1 MTIQL
6 TFLRYHG
13 ANPTRANE
21 SMSSFANSDISAD
34 NEYAKQKRQSILDAA
49 RECFIEDG
57 FEAASMAKIAA
68 RAGLSIGLPYHYFE
82 NKRAIVLALIEQHLE
97 ESRKGLAQ
105 IQAADDLASALQSA
119 FELWS
124 SREESAFHIGLQ
136 SEITALGMRDMHVAR
151 SLQQNSRNARQMI
164 ADWLQQRD
172 AKQGRTRHPD
182 ELDLAAAMIQC
193 VSNGLALMAARE
205 PDLDPVLV
213 EALLR
218 RLVPL
223 ALEG

>member
-1 MTIQL
+1 MPSL
-6 TFLRYHG
+6 
-13 ANPTRANE
+13 ANGNT
-21 SMSSFANSDISAD
+21 SLD
-34 NEYAKQKRQSILDAA
+34 NDNDNDNDYAKQKRQSILDAA

-105 IQAADDLASALQSA
+105 IQAADDLANALQAA
-119 FELWS
+119 FELWR
-124 SREESAFHIGLQ
+124 SRKTSAFHVGLQ
-136 SEITALGMRDMHVAR
+136 SEITALGMRDAHVGR
-151 SLQQNSRNARQMI
+151 KLQQNSRDSRRMI
-164 ADWLQQRD
+164 AHWMQQRD
-172 AKQGRTRHPD
+172 AEHGRSRNPN
-182 ELDLAAAMIQC
+182 ELELAAAMVQC
-193 VSNGLALMAARE
+193 FSNGLALMAARD
-205 PDLDPVLV
+205 PDLDPALV
-213 EALLR
+213 EALLQ

>member
-1 MTIQL
+1 M
-6 TFLRYHG
+6 
-13 ANPTRANE
+13 P
-21 SMSSFANSDISAD
+21 SFANSDIPSD

-105 IQAADDLASALQSA
+105 IQEADDLANALQLA
-119 FELWS
+119 FELWR
-124 SREESAFHIGLQ
+124 SREVSAFHVGLL
-136 SEITALGMRDMHVAR
+136 SEITALGMRDAHVAH
-151 SLQQNSRNARQMI
+151 SLKQSSRDARQMI
-164 ADWLQQRD
+164 AHWLQQRD
-172 AKQGRTRHPD
+172 AKQGRTRNSK
-182 ELDLAAAMIQC
+182 ELELAAAMIQC
-193 VSNGLALMAARE
+193 FSNGLSLMAARD
-205 PDLDPVLV
+205 PDFDPALV
-213 EALLR
+213 KTLLQ

-223 ALEG
+223 ALVG